1 VKILR
6 FLALAL
12 LLGGGAFVFLVPLGG
27 HTLFEWARSVFS
39 TPEAAAAGEGIAR
52 GAGDLVHDAV
62 NVAAGS
68 SRPDAR
74 APAPAPDPDAPRATE
89 ATGSPAAAPDS
100 SAPPMDDH
108 PPADEAR
115 LRKLL
120 GSR

>member
-6 FLALAL
+6 VLALAL
-12 LLGGGAFVFLVPLGG
+12 LVGAGAFLFLVPLGG

-52 GAGDLVHDAV
+52 GAGELVEKAKD
-62 NVAAGS
+62 VASGS
-68 SRPDAR
+68 AR
-74 APAPAPDPDAPRATE
+74 
-89 ATGSPAAAPDS
+89 PAANAPGSAEAADS
-100 SAPPMDDH
+100 SSAAPERAAPELAAPPMDDH